1 MFNKNLFSCIKSSAN
16 DLENSVINL
25 DHHHQQQQQQQSSA
39 SIKNKLKNKINSSL
53 GRKRNKKVC
62 LEKSTIKTSFNDDLK
77 DSGLNLTEKNLLSS
91 TTIFNSSNYYS
102 IDFLHEGFYSDNSDF
117 SDDSFMSLETTKL
130 NSSLSSISS
139 MESIASSK
147 YNDSTLNEISSFKF
161 HPLISSS
168 RTSLIINQQVKSN
181 FALSRKLTPFKT
193 SSRKSLLNESKRVK
207 LTLDEPISNFNEI
220 EFNNLCKSYSIDIY
234 DKLYDS
240 NNFDSSINS
249 NNISENK
256 YSSTLLSIKNGSKLK
271 CLNFSEFLKN
281 EIYNSYF

>member
-1 MFNKNLFSCIKSSAN
+1 MFNKNLFSCIKSSPN

-25 DHHHQQQQQQQSSA
+25 DQQQQSSA
-39 SIKNKLKNKINSSL
+39 SIKNKLKKKINSSL
-53 GRKRNKKVC
+53 GRKRNKKIC

-102 IDFLHEGFYSDNSDF
+102 IDFLHEGFYSDNSEF
-117 SDDSFMSLETTKL
+117 SDDSFMSLETTKF
-130 NSSLSSISS
+130 NSSISS
-139 MESIASSK
+139 MESIVSSK
-147 YNDSTLNEISSFKF
+147 NNNDSTLNDINSDIDLKF

-168 RTSLIINQQVKSN
+168 RTSLIINQQVKSD

-207 LTLDEPISNFNEI
+207 LTLDEPISSFNEI
-220 EFNNLCKSYSIDIY
+220 EFNNLCKCYSIDIY

-249 NNISENK
+249 NNISQNK
-256 YSSTLLSIKNGSKLK
+256 YSSTLLSIKNESKLK

>member
-1 MFNKNLFSCIKSSAN
+1 MFNKNLFSCIKSSPN
-16 DLENSVINL
+16 DLENSVISL
-25 DHHHQQQQQQQSSA
+25 DQQQQSSA
-39 SIKNKLKNKINSSL
+39 SIKNKLKKKINSSL

-139 MESIASSK
+139 MESIVSSK
-147 YNDSTLNEISSFKF
+147 NNDSTTLNDINSDIDFKF